1 MSYLNK
7 LQPDPL
13 GFQCLIGRIHGLHDQ
28 KLPAAHAHAARWP
41 RVASRCAC
49 KHRRNP
55 GGSTTQNHGVWATGA
70 RGSPRARLSAG
81 VVSSATCS
89 RAIVNRRASTKKRQ
103 RPRLSA
109 LHRWNNQSSSLH
121 GGARVAATSV
131 AGSSV
136 CEKCCAAVFSQ
147 KAVFRPPVADK
158 VDVRLNA
165 SI

>member
-1 MSYLNK
+1 MLA
-7 LQPDPL
+7 PVEVFDPWRL
-13 GFQCLIGRIHGLHDQ
+13 PNLIGEIHGLYDP

-55 GGSTTQNHGVWATGA
+55 GGRTTQNHGVRATGA
-70 RGSPRARLSAG
+70 RSSPRARLSAG
-81 VVSSATCS
+81 VVPSATCS
-89 RAIVNRRASTKKRQ
+89 RAIVNRRASTEKRQ

-121 GGARVAATSV
+121 DGARVAATSV
-131 AGSSV
+131 AGSRV
-136 CEKCCAAVFSQ
+136 GEKCCAAVFSQ